1 MLTISL
7 QEDVQSAVIP
17 DYASLDDAPW
27 MEAAKEL
34 NVSKIVVAEGIT
46 GIGSNAFTG
55 LENVSEIDLP
65 RSLTELADDSMDGSV
80 LSTINVNYAGTESEW
95 AALTQGTAYE
105 GTPMTSAHTHTW
117 NTGTVTKPATTTDTG
132 IRTYTCSVCGEI
144 KTESIPCLK
153 AKPVV
158 TKPVETEKITI
169 TKKPS
174 IKKQIAA
181 KNKITVNWKHFKHT
195 SKKTKP
201 IWNKIKKV
209 QVQCAADS
217 GFKNNVRTAIVGKKK
232 TKATIKGL
240 ARKTT
245 YYVRV
250 RYYDGTGY
258 SAWSKAKKVKTK

>member
-1 MLTISL
+1 M
-7 QEDVQSAVIP
+7 
-17 DYASLDDAPW
+17 
-27 MEAAKEL
+27 
-34 NVSKIVVAEGIT
+34 
-46 GIGSNAFTG
+46 
-55 LENVSEIDLP
+55 
-65 RSLTELADDSMDGSV
+65 
-80 LSTINVNYAGTESEW
+80 
-95 AALTQGTAYE
+95 
-105 GTPMTSAHTHTW
+105 
-117 NTGTVTKPATTTDTG
+117 TKPA
-132 IRTYTCSVCGEI
+132 V
-144 KTESIPCLK
+144 
-153 AKPVV
+153 
-158 TKPVETEKITI
+158 TEKITI

-174 IKKQIAA
+174 IKKPTAA